1 MVSDF
6 EEMLMWTSYRYAIG
20 RKTYVSCLAHEIP
33 QHYYEKLSK
42 EKGGLTGRMNNKNFV
57 DNAPATVLEQTKA
70 RIEELTVE
78 ENTIKELIE
87 SLKA

>member
-1 MVSDF
+1 
-6 EEMLMWTSYRYAIG
+6 
-20 RKTYVSCLAHEIP
+20 
-33 QHYYEKLSK
+33 
-42 EKGGLTGRMNNKNFV
+42 MNNKNFV